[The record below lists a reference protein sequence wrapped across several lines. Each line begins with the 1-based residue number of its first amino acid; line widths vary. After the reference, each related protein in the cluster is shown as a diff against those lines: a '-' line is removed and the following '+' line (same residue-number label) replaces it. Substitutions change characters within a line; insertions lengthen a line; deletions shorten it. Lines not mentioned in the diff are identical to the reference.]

1 MQNIT
6 VTGRLGR
13 DAKIYTSNNGNEF
26 IAFSI
31 ASNRRVKNEDKTY
44 WWDVIIANVQR
55 YRKMSEYLKKGA
67 AVIVVGELDASIEK
81 DNNGIDRLRL
91 TINADG
97 VHFNSTEGKS
107 NNSNS
112 NSSSNNNNSYNNT
125 KASDDIPSMNNSST
139 VQTSQR
145 SNNAA
150 STPSQDRTIGEDDE
164 LPF

>member
-26 IAFSI
+26 ITFSI

-112 NSSSNNNNSYNNT
+112 NSSSNNNSYNNT
-125 KASDDIPSMNNSST
+125 KASDDIPSMNNSSA
-139 VQTSQR
+139 VQTSQP
-145 SNNAA
+145 SNNTA
-150 STPSQDRTIGEDDE
+150 STSSQDRTVDEEDE

>member
-112 NSSSNNNNSYNNT
+112 NSSSNNNSYNNT

-139 VQTSQR
+139 VQTSQP
-145 SNNAA
+145 SNNIA
-150 STPSQDRTIGEDDE
+150 STTSQERTINEDDE

>member
-13 DAKIYTSNNGNEF
+13 DAKIFTSNNGNEF

-31 ASNRRVKNEDKTY
+31 ASNRRVKNEEKTY

-67 AVIVVGELDASIEK
+67 AVIIVGELDASIEK

-112 NSSSNNNNSYNNT
+112 NSPSNNNNYSNT
-125 KASDDIPSMNNSST
+125 KASDDIPSMNNSSA
-139 VQTSQR
+139 VQTSQP
-145 SNNAA
+145 SNNTA
-150 STPSQDRTIGEDDE
+150 STSSQDRTVDEEDE

>member
-31 ASNRRVKNEDKTY
+31 ASNRRVKNEEKTY

-112 NSSSNNNNSYNNT
+112 NSSSNNNSYNNT

-139 VQTSQR
+139 VQTSQP
-145 SNNAA
+145 SNNIA
-150 STPSQDRTIGEDDE
+150 STTSQERTINEDDE